1 MLRCGRRLRA
11 RSRLRRSPRSKRS
24 GEALLVKNSSSRR
37 LLPSPSSRVL
47 TRGSTRQPWTPRVQ
61 QASVE
66 AALETSREAGAH
78 RAGFGGDVGMLLS
91 LLAEAIRKGQQQC
104 YLRPGIRNQDLESFL
119 VSLGQLHSFFPG
131 PQVPTT
137 HVRNHRNWQHHTTQ
151 FRLPSQLL
159 FPVS

>member
-1 MLRCGRRLRA
+1 MADGSWYLAPVGKRSPLSAWDCVAGRKCGRNRPSVGASQAATSGSKSGGLVMLRCGRRQIA
-11 RSRLRRSPRSKRS
+11 RSRLRSSPRSKRS

-104 YLRPGIRNQDLESFL
+104 YLP
-119 VSLGQLHSFFPG
+119 P
-131 PQVPTT
+131 
-137 HVRNHRNWQHHTTQ
+137 
-151 FRLPSQLL
+151 
-159 FPVS
+159 